1 MTFDL
6 SRETDKN
13 FDTWSFDEIF
23 FAGWVREVIYER
35 GEDGALCGKAKEVVY
50 HAPLQAGSKS
60 IRTFKSPAE
69 LRPYCEFILNSFS
82 KDSSLNIFIY
92 SSN

>member
-6 SRETDKN
+6 SRETVKY

-82 KDSSLNIFIY
+82 GHTLLPLTRY
-92 SSN
+92 S